1 MERYPKSLRVGNK
14 LKQIIM
20 KTNVLFY
27 AKTFLM
33 ALLFMGITS
42 CEKDK
47 EDEPTTPQYKLTG
60 AITNNSDH
68 AVNNVSVELYAPNST
83 TVAYTTKTNTDGE
96 YELSAV
102 NEGNYTIK
110 AIGDG
115 YNESTMDVNLTSN
128 KAQDFIIAG
137 NANVNGTIIN
147 SQTGSG
153 LANATVSV
161 MRASTSKEL
170 IVEFVVITD
179 SYGNYEL
186 LGAAIGIF
194 TITIE
199 ADGFFIR
206 TVEGISFADGD
217 NTIEQQ
223 TIVEEPEEGTYRIV
237 LSWGENPYDLDSH
250 LTGPNGDTRF
260 HVYYG
265 DSNFGDDNINL
276 DVDDTYSYGP
286 ETITIKDFTDGMY
299 RYSIH
304 NFSDQSSMGGAA
316 IETSPTKI
324 EVFNYEGLVSTFIA
338 PAFTGEGNTW
348 RVFEMTSSGN
358 SVTIQ
363 PINTYLQASSDSDM
377 TVFQNDNDEKP
388 TIPYLMN
395 EL

>member
-33 ALLFMGITS
+33 ALLFIGITS

-47 EDEPTTPQYKLTG
+47 DDEPATPQHKLSG

-68 AVNNVSVELYAPNST
+68 AVNNVSVGLYAPNST
-83 TVAYTTKTNTDGE
+83 TAAYTTKTNTDGK
-96 YELSAV
+96 YELLAV
-102 NEGNYTIK
+102 NEGQYTVK
-110 AIGDG
+110 AMGNG

-128 KAQDFIIAG
+128 KTQDFIIAG

-194 TITIE
+194 TITFE

-206 TVEGISFADGD
+206 TIEGISFVDGD
-217 NTIEQQ
+217 NTVEQQ

-250 LTGPNGDTRF
+250 LTGPNGDARF
-260 HVYYG
+260 HIFWANSSFDEG
-265 DSNFGDDNINL
+265 NINL
-276 DVDDTYSYGP
+276 DVDDIHSYGP

-304 NFSDQSSMGGAA
+304 NYSDQSTMGGAA
-316 IETSPTKI
+316 IETSPTKVEI
-324 EVFNYEGLVSTFIA
+324 FNYDGLVSTFIA

-348 RVFEMTSSGN
+348 RVFEMTASGDN
-358 SVTIQ
+358 ITIQ
-363 PINTYLQASSDSDM
+363 PINTYLQASSDEDM
-377 TVFQNDNDEKP
+377 EIFHNENGEKS
-388 TIPYLMN
+388 TIPYLIN